1 MSAPIEATIADQ
13 QGLSVPRL
21 ISVIE
26 EHYVTPKGRSVRVKR
41 GRGVY
46 TDGVPTNVLRLVDR
60 DA

>member
-1 MSAPIEATIADQ
+1 MTHAIEATIADQ
-13 QGLSVPRL
+13 RGLSVQRL

-26 EHYVTPKGRSVRVKR
+26 EHYRTPRGSSVRVKR